1 MARVW
6 RDDELIAAG
15 LGNKTGQGM
24 DILQCQATPALSR
37 PLAGLGIDRKI
48 FLHINIPTRRCAR
61 FRRAR
66 NSRARRLANSAD
78 GTEIT
83 RVNAMTAFHSARA

>member
-1 MARVW
+1 VW

-24 DILQCQATPALSR
+24 GHIAMSGDTGAIQT
-37 PLAGLGIDRKI
+37 LADLGIDRKI
-48 FLHINIPTRRCAR
+48 FCISTIQPGAAAR

-66 NSRARRLANSAD
+66 NSRARRLANS
-78 GTEIT
+78 
-83 RVNAMTAFHSARA
+83 R